1 MYPLLCHHSRPFAN
15 LQPSLTFLAGY
26 GRMNAEGS
34 GFMVRDILFA
44 FICTV
49 LVGFFA
55 DGWIGSWLNWPD
67 AGAIFAVATM
77 GCFILHAVNKKR
89 GKDDDT
95 NET

>member
-1 MYPLLCHHSRPFAN
+1 
-15 LQPSLTFLAGY
+15 
-26 GRMNAEGS
+26 
-34 GFMVRDILFA
+34 MVRDIIFA
-44 FICTV
+44 FTCTV
-49 LVGFFA
+49 LAGFFA
-55 DGWIGSWLNWPD
+55 ASTLGTVLNWPD